1 MPTHLHLAQ
10 DSPKP
15 CLPGPTSAF
24 CPRSIHAFPWG
35 DSLYSVSRNAPRL
48 HFCRFTRNHLASEGG
63 RVPQPGDVLR
73 PRTELVALGTREA
86 SKAAYWDDRGPG
98 RFHSSEERVGPFPAS
113 GNSAFLLAAG
123 RCRSRALAEEEGKG
137 PE

>member
-35 DSLYSVSRNAPRL
+35 DSLYSVSRNAPLL

-63 RVPQPGDVLR
+63 RVPQPEDVLR

-98 RFHSSEERVGPFPAS
+98 RFHSSLRGR
-113 GNSAFLLAAG
+113 AG
-123 RCRSRALAEEEGKG
+123 GGLPCIRELSLFISCREVQEQGFG
-137 PE
+137 